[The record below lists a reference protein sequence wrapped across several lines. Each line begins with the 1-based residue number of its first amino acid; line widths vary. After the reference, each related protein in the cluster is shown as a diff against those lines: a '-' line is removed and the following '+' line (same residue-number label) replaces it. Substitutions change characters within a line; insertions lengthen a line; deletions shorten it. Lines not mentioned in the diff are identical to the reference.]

1 MGAAAEL
8 VRARAACVWCKYYLL
23 ELVHRVPVC
32 LCRVRVFALGNSGK
46 TAAPQIL
53 TPFPF
58 FAKAERPALSERL
71 DEKKS

>member
-8 VRARAACVWCKYYLL
+8 VRARAACVVQILL
-23 ELVHRVPVC
+23 AELVHRVPVC